1 MLHRKHPK
9 QIRAERKIAKQKL
22 EYAEKNMFDSL
33 AENIAIEIDKEIIDR
48 IRDVQKKNA
57 S

>member
-1 MLHRKHPK
+1 MLRRKHPK